1 MGAYFSEAD
10 KRVLCQAAV
19 IAEDMTSD
27 FYKLSHSRWLR
38 SRYDILTREQL
49 RAEEVSPYAL
59 AMVSRYDGRLPD
71 RLLPSAAFDY
81 YRICL
86 QDPNIL
92 AALRRRPGLSPLAL
106 LCYVLTHELVH
117 IVRFSRFEARFDA
130 GEAERAA
137 EERLVHRLTRQILA
151 PLRCLDL
158 APVIDFYE
166 SQPSGGRMYA
176 HL

>member
-1 MGAYFSEAD
+1 MAAYFSEAD

-27 FYKLSHSRWLR
+27 YYKLSHSRWLK
-38 SRYDILTREQL
+38 SRYDILTREHL
-49 RAEEVSPYAL
+49 RAEEVSPHAL
-59 AMVSRYDGRLPD
+59 AMVSRYDGRPPD
-71 RLLPSAAFDY
+71 RWLPSAAFDY

-92 AALRRRPGLSPLAL
+92 AALRRRPALSPLAL

-130 GEAERAA
+130 GVAERAA

-151 PLRCLDL
+151 PVRCLDL
-158 APVIDFYE
+158 TPVIDFYE
-166 SQPSGGRMYA
+166 SQSSGGRMYA